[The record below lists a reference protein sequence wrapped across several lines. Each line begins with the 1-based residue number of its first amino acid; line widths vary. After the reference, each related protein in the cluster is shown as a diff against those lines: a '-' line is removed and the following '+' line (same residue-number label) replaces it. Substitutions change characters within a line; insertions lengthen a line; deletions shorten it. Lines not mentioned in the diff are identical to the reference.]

1 MFDMGFTEVV
11 LIGVV
16 ALVGIGPERLPG
28 VAITVG
34 KYVGKMKRF
43 MTNVRADVESE
54 LKTDEIRKLLAAQQE
69 ELSSLKD
76 VVSEGFDMSDVAKS
90 IDDSMSSVLG
100 NSTASSP
107 LETSSSSIVEADLD
121 QDQKDFLASLDELPE
136 ESSEE
141 KSTPEPASEPA
152 PEPALSE
159 SASEQNKSKS

>member
-16 ALVGIGPERLPG
+16 ALVVIGPERLPG

-34 KYVGKMKRF
+34 KYVGRLRRF

-69 ELSSLKD
+69 ELSSLKE
-76 VVSEGFDMSDVAKS
+76 VVSEASKGLDMSDVAKS

-100 NSTASSP
+100 RSEAEIPSKQAST
-107 LETSSSSIVEADLD
+107 LEQSATE
-121 QDQKDFLASLDELPE
+121 
-136 ESSEE
+136 
-141 KSTPEPASEPA
+141 PEPATQEPTTI
-152 PEPALSE
+152 E
-159 SASEQNKSKS
+159 SASTHVDAEATPEKSKSTS

>member
-16 ALVGIGPERLPG
+16 ALVVIGPERLPG

-34 KYVGKMKRF
+34 KYVGRLKRF

-76 VVSEGFDMSDVAKS
+76 AVSEGLDMSGVAKS
-90 IDDSMSSVLG
+90 IDDSMSNVLG
-100 NSTASSP
+100 KSEAEMPVKQEAT
-107 LETSSSSIVEADLD
+107 LEQSQAEPEVLS
-121 QDQKDFLASLDELPE
+121 QKNALA
-136 ESSEE
+136 
-141 KSTPEPASEPA
+141 
-152 PEPALSE
+152 E
-159 SASEQNKSKS
+159 SASTEDSSGVMPEKNKSES

>member
-16 ALVGIGPERLPG
+16 VLVVIGPERLPG

-34 KYVGKMKRF
+34 KYVGRLKRF

-54 LKTDEIRKLLAAQQE
+54 FKTDEIRKLLAAQQE

-76 VVSEGFDMSDVAKS
+76 VVSEASKGLDMSGVSKS

-100 NSTASSP
+100 KSGAEIPVEPESTLEQSQVEAEVSSQENTAAKSVPTEASS
-107 LETSSSSIVEADLD
+107 EVM
-121 QDQKDFLASLDELPE
+121 PE
-136 ESSEE
+136 
-141 KSTPEPASEPA
+141 KNK
-152 PEPALSE
+152 
-159 SASEQNKSKS
+159 SAS

>member
-16 ALVGIGPERLPG
+16 ALVVIGPERLPS

-34 KYVGKMKRF
+34 KYLGRLKRF

-54 LKTDEIRKLLAAQQE
+54 LKTDEIRKLLASQQE

-76 VVSEGFDMSDVAKS
+76 TITEGLDMSSVAKS

-100 NSTASSP
+100 KSEAEMAVKQESTLEQSP
-107 LETSSSSIVEADLD
+107 AEPEVLSKENT
-121 QDQKDFLASLDELPE
+121 LA
-136 ESSEE
+136 
-141 KSTPEPASEPA
+141 
-152 PEPALSE
+152 E
-159 SASEQNKSKS
+159 SASTEDSSGVMPEKNKSAS